1 MSMTSAFAFINCHF
15 PFNDA
20 VIKEFCK
27 LPFVSDVYRT
37 GGIYDII
44 IRVNSL
50 TEKGVRENIIRNI
63 RSMESVNSTMTMVI
77 AEGK

>member
-1 MSMTSAFAFINCHF
+1 MTSALVFINCHF

-20 VIKEFCK
+20 VIKELGK
-27 LPFVSDVYRT
+27 LQFVSDVYRT

-44 IRVNSL
+44 VRVNSL
-50 TEKGVRENIIRNI
+50 TENALRGKIIRNI
-63 RSMESVNSTMTMVI
+63 RSIKNVNSTMTMVI